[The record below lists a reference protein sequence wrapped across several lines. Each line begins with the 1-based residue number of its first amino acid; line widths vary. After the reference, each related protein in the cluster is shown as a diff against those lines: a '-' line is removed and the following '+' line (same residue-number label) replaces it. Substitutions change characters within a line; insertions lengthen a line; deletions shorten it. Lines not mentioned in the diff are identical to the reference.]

1 MPFLRRR
8 GIMASENDMRRH
20 TFFAPT
26 TSNTSTTSEHSPQL
40 PQLSQP
46 PSQIEQPDVDGDVDG
61 DVGNGGEPVSQQ
73 STRESPA
80 TSPSRP
86 ESPPIQEENSK
97 HRRFSVLRFRN
108 ASDSQL
114 SVRAKQQ
121 AEKPPPV
128 PRRNLPTSHG
138 LLTDSPF
145 S

>member
-26 TSNTSTTSEHSPQL
+26 TAGDHPPPL
-40 PQLSQP
+40 PSQP
-46 PSQIEQPDVDGDVDG
+46 EQSDVDGNVDS
-61 DVGNGGEPVSQQ
+61 GGPVSQQ
-73 STRESPA
+73 TTRESS

-86 ESPPIQEENSK
+86 HTPPIQEENSK

-114 SVRAKQQ
+114 SLRAKQQ

-128 PRRNLPTSHG
+128 PRRNYSFE
-138 LLTDSPF
+138 LLTICTIQLTLAKHLR
-145 S
+145 